1 MGILM
6 AGAEALQEGRQEVRV
21 TIERTFLTSSEGTR
35 LISPEMR
42 RFDVDAAGLRE
53 AILEFISREDG
64 RVLGTITEFP
74 QRAVCTG
81 WTGGRLYVVEAKPAA
96 D

>member
-1 MGILM
+1 M
-6 AGAEALQEGRQEVRV
+6 AVSEVLQEERLDVRIA
-21 TIERTFLTSSEGTR
+21 IERTFLTSPEGTR

-42 RFDVDAAGLRE
+42 RFEVEATGLRE

-64 RVLGTITEFP
+64 RVLGTITESP

-81 WTGGRLYVVEAKPAA
+81 WTGGRLYVIEAQPAA

>member
-1 MGILM
+1 MT
-6 AGAEALQEGRQEVRV
+6 GAEALQEGRRDVRV
-21 TIERTFLTSSEGTR
+21 TIERTFLTSPEGTR

-42 RFDVDAAGLRE
+42 QFVVEAVGLRE

-64 RVLGTITEFP
+64 RVLGTITESP

-81 WTGGRLYVVEAKPAA
+81 WTGGRLYVIEAQPAP

>member
-1 MGILM
+1 M
-6 AGAEALQEGRQEVRV
+6 AGAGALQEGRQDVRV
-21 TIERTFLTSSEGTR
+21 NIERTFLTSPEGTR

-42 RFDVDAAGLRE
+42 KFVVEALGLRE
-53 AILEFISREDG
+53 AILEFISREEG
-64 RVLGTITEFP
+64 RVLGTITESP

-81 WTGGRLYVVEAKPAA
+81 WTGGRLYVIEAQPAA